1 MSCRAVTDNPFHFRT
16 RKKKVKK
23 RVSETKN
30 IQHLRKTISS
40 HTQGLK
46 LNTNVLCYHLLFLST
61 FWVNVFHSLLFLA
74 ITEFN
79 KPHIN
84 SSKQQ
89 MFLFIF
95 VSHLYKSLIP
105 QRYVVYTNLRNF
117 YSVRKYSKFEV
128 DLLVYSHHKFNKANI
143 TESKE
148 CR

>member
-1 MSCRAVTDNPFHFRT
+1 M
-16 RKKKVKK
+16 
-23 RVSETKN
+23 SETKN

-46 LNTNVLCYHLLFLST
+46 LNTNALCCHLLFLST

-74 ITEFN
+74 IIFFHYEQQIDCWVQWITY
-79 KPHIN
+79 N

-89 MFLFIF
+89 MFLF
-95 VSHLYKSLIP
+95 KSLIL
-105 QRYVVYTNLRNF
+105 QRYLVYTNLRNF

-148 CR
+148 CRWCDNTAEIGDF